1 MKHRAKE
8 LCANQL
14 SSVYIG
20 GGTPSI
26 LSCSAIQK
34 LFQTIRENFNICGD
48 AEITFEANPDDITQ
62 ELIDALVSEGVNRIS
77 LGVQSF
83 NDHQLKLL
91 RRRHSAQQAIH
102 AVYLIHKAGIK
113 HISIDLIY
121 GQPLQTLKQWNND
134 LQQALH
140 LPIDHLSAYTLT
152 VEDATPLK
160 LLLDNGTLILPSD
173 ETTFKQ
179 YKMLCETMRNH
190 GFEHYE
196 ISNFCLPGCASRH
209 NSGYWNNKPYWGI
222 GPGAHSYNGTSRFSN
237 PTDLGQYI
245 VKGGLLERI
254 KEELTD
260 NERCNDFVFTS
271 LRTSK
276 GLNLRTLEQL
286 FGKQKAENIK
296 TWSAPHINN
305 QHLVYSDN
313 ILRLTE
319 RGVFVSNDIMSDL
332 MHLEEE

>member
-121 GQPLQTLKQWNND
+121 GQPLQTLKQWNDD
-134 LQQALH
+134 LQQALN

-160 LLLDNGTLILPSD
+160 LLLDNSTLILPSD

-196 ISNFCLPGCASRH
+196 ISNFCLPGGASRH
-209 NSGYWNNKPYWGI
+209 NSGYWNNKPYLGI
-222 GPGAHSYNGTSRFSN
+222 GPGAHSYNGISRFSN
-237 PTDLGQYI
+237 PTNLGQYI